1 MSVELLQLG
10 VIESGRAILRDVSLR
25 FERGEVCTLL
35 GPNGAGKTT
44 LLRSALGLRAPDS
57 GQALVDGERASV
69 MNARQRA
76 LKIAYLPQQR
86 PLAWPINVWD
96 LVALGRFAHGAAPRQ
111 LQGVDAQAV
120 QTAIAACGLNDLIS
134 RRADQLSGGE
144 LARVHCARA
153 IATGA
158 PMLFA
163 DEPVAALDPLHQIQ
177 VMRLMREQ
185 AAQGVGVVQ
194 VLHDV
199 MLAARFSDKLV
210 WLKDGRIVAQGTP
223 RETITSQRMAD
234 VFGVQATIFDHNG
247 NPQIAITGAAD

>member
-1 MSVELLQLG
+1 VSIELQQ
-10 VIESGRAILRDVSLR
+10 VCVQESGRDILREVSLR

-44 LLRSALGLRAPDS
+44 LLRCALGLRQPDS
-57 GQALVDGERASV
+57 GQALVDGEQASV
-69 MNARQRA
+69 MNPRQRA

-86 PLAWPINVWD
+86 PLAWPISVRD
-96 LVALGRFAHGAAPRQ
+96 LISLGRFAHGAAPRQ
-111 LQGVDAQAV
+111 LQDADAQAV
-120 QTAIAACGLNDLIS
+120 QAAIDACDLRDLAM

-153 IATGA
+153 IATRA

-177 VMRLMREQ
+177 VMRLMRAQ
-185 AAQGVGVVQ
+185 AEQGVGVVQ

-223 RETITSQRMAD
+223 AETITSQRMAD
-234 VFGVQATIFDHNG
+234 VFGVQATIFDHDG
-247 NPQIAITGAAD
+247 NPQIAITGTAD

>member
-1 MSVELLQLG
+1 
-10 VIESGRAILRDVSLR
+10 
-25 FERGEVCTLL
+25 
-35 GPNGAGKTT
+35 
-44 LLRSALGLRAPDS
+44 
-57 GQALVDGERASV
+57 
-69 MNARQRA
+69 
-76 LKIAYLPQQR
+76 
-86 PLAWPINVWD
+86 
-96 LVALGRFAHGAAPRQ
+96 
-111 LQGVDAQAV
+111 
-120 QTAIAACGLNDLIS
+120 
-134 RRADQLSGGE
+134 
-144 LARVHCARA
+144 
-153 IATGA
+153 
-158 PMLFA
+158 MLFA